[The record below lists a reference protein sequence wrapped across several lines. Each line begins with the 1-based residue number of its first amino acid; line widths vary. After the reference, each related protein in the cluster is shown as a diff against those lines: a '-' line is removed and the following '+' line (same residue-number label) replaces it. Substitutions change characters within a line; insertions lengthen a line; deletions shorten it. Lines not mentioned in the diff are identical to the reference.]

1 MAKQNKVKIALANL
15 RHEVKDTIKD
25 KNVTVVEKNTQLINI
40 DKMENLDALNI
51 TEYEELNN
59 KLKEKALEFVN
70 FSVNGALWMGKH
82 LQEVF
87 ELLDED
93 PSNQATY
100 YNEYLKYINVNERT
114 ARRYRKR
121 FLVFSKCE
129 SEHSK
134 KLISTLSDDDIQFI
148 DDNDDLLEK
157 IESENLTKAD
167 FKNIKNTMLLELKNS
182 EEAENTVV
190 VPVVDFSN
198 FTEKVSDI
206 QVKLNNLKDKDIDQ
220 NTLKDLE
227 KYLNK
232 IERILKLIK

>member
-25 KNVTVVEKNTQLINI
+25 KSVTVVEKNAQLINI

-70 FSVNGALWMGKH
+70 FSINGALWMGKH

-157 IESENLTKAD
+157 IENENLTKAD

-220 NTLKDLE
+220 NTLKNLE

-232 IERILKLIK
+232 IEKILQKM

>member
-70 FSVNGALWMGKH
+70 FSINGALWMGKH

-157 IESENLTKAD
+157 IENENLTKAD

-232 IERILKLIK
+232 IEKILQKM

>member
-59 KLKEKALEFVN
+59 RLKEKALEFVN

-220 NTLKDLE
+220 NTLKNLE

-232 IERILKLIK
+232 IEKILQKM

>member
-15 RHEVKDTIKD
+15 RHEVKDTIKE
-25 KNVTVVEKNTQLINI
+25 KKITIVEKEKQLIDI
-40 DKMENLDALNI
+40 DKMENLDTLNI
-51 TEYEELNN
+51 TQYEELNN

-87 ELLDED
+87 ELLDKD

-134 KLISTLSDDDIQFI
+134 RLISTLSDDDIQFI
-148 DDNDDLLEK
+148 DDNEDLLEK
-157 IESENLTKAD
+157 IENENLTKAD

-232 IERILKLIK
+232 IEKILQKI

>member
-1 MAKQNKVKIALANL
+1 MAKQNKVKIALTNL
-15 RHEVKDTIKD
+15 RHEVKDTIKE
-25 KNVTVVEKNTQLINI
+25 KKITIVEKEKQLIDI
-40 DKMENLDALNI
+40 DKMENLDTLNI
-51 TEYEELNN
+51 TQYEELNN

-87 ELLDED
+87 ELLDKD

-134 KLISTLSDDDIQFI
+134 RLISTLSDDDIQFI
-148 DDNDDLLEK
+148 DDNEDLLEK

-182 EEAENTVV
+182 EEAENIVV

-198 FTEKVSDI
+198 FTEKVSGI

-232 IERILKLIK
+232 IEKILQKM

>member
-15 RHEVKDTIKD
+15 RHEVKDTIKE
-25 KNVTVVEKNTQLINI
+25 KKITIVEKEKQLIDI
-40 DKMENLDALNI
+40 DKMENLDTLNI
-51 TEYEELNN
+51 TQYEELNN

-87 ELLDED
+87 ELLDKD

-134 KLISTLSDDDIQFI
+134 RLISTLSDDDIQFI
-148 DDNDDLLEK
+148 DDNEDLLEK
-157 IESENLTKAD
+157 IENENLTKAD

-198 FTEKVSDI
+198 FTDKVSDI
-206 QVKLNNLKDKDIDQ
+206 QVKLNALKDKNVDQ
-220 NTLKDLE
+220 DTLKDLE

-232 IERILKLIK
+232 IEKILQKI

>member
-25 KNVTVVEKNTQLINI
+25 KNITVVEKNTQLIKI

-51 TEYEELNN
+51 TEHEELND

-129 SEHSK
+129 REHSK
-134 KLISTLSDDDIQFI
+134 KLISTLSDEDIQFI
-148 DDNDDLLEK
+148 DDNENLLEK

-182 EEAENTVV
+182 EESENTVV
-190 VPVVDFSN
+190 VPVVNFSN
-198 FTEKVSDI
+198 FTDKVSDI
-206 QVKLNNLKDKDIDQ
+206 QVKLNALKDKDIDQ
-220 NTLKDLE
+220 DTLKNLE

-232 IERILKLIK
+232 IEKILQKM

>member
-1 MAKQNKVKIALANL
+1 MAKQNKVKIALTNL
-15 RHEVKDTIKD
+15 RHEVKDTIKE
-25 KNVTVVEKNTQLINI
+25 KKITIVEKEKQLIDI
-40 DKMENLDALNI
+40 DKMENLDTLNI
-51 TEYEELNN
+51 TQYEELNN

-87 ELLDED
+87 ELLDKD

-100 YNEYLKYINVNERT
+100 YNEYLKYINVNGRT

-148 DDNDDLLEK
+148 DDNEDLLEK

-198 FTEKVSDI
+198 FTDKVSDI
-206 QVKLNNLKDKDIDQ
+206 QVKLNALKDKNVDQ
-220 NTLKDLE
+220 DTLKDLE

-232 IERILKLIK
+232 IEKILQKI

>member
-25 KNVTVVEKNTQLINI
+25 KNVTIVEKKKQLIDI
-40 DKMENLDALNI
+40 DKMENLDTLNI
-51 TEYEELNN
+51 TQYEELNN

-87 ELLDED
+87 ELLDKD

-148 DDNDDLLEK
+148 DDNEDLLEK

-206 QVKLNNLKDKDIDQ
+206 QVKLNALKDKDIDQ

-232 IERILKLIK
+232 IEKILQKM

>member
-148 DDNDDLLEK
+148 DDNDNLLEK

-206 QVKLNNLKDKDIDQ
+206 QVKLNALKDKDIDQ

-232 IERILKLIK
+232 IEKILQKM

>member
-51 TEYEELNN
+51 TEYEELND

-129 SEHSK
+129 REHSK
-134 KLISTLSDDDIQFI
+134 KLISTLSDEDIQFI
-148 DDNDDLLEK
+148 DDNENLLEK

-182 EEAENTVV
+182 EEAENAIV

-206 QVKLNNLKDKDIDQ
+206 QVKLNALKDKDIDQ

-232 IERILKLIK
+232 IEKILQKM

>member
-51 TEYEELNN
+51 TDYEELNN

-148 DDNDDLLEK
+148 DDNEDLLEK
-157 IESENLTKAD
+157 IENENLTKAD

-220 NTLKDLE
+220 NTLKNLE

-232 IERILKLIK
+232 IEKILQKM

>member
-51 TEYEELNN
+51 TEDEELNN

-129 SEHSK
+129 SEQSK
-134 KLISTLSDDDIQFI
+134 KLISTLSDEDIQFI
-148 DDNDDLLEK
+148 DDNKNLLER

-182 EEAENTVV
+182 EKAENTVV
-190 VPVVDFSN
+190 VPVIDFSN
-198 FTEKVSDI
+198 FTEKVSEI
-206 QVKLNNLKDKDIDQ
+206 QVKLKNLKDKDIDQ

-232 IERILKLIK
+232 IEKILQKM

>member
-70 FSVNGALWMGKH
+70 FSINGALWMGKH

-157 IESENLTKAD
+157 IENENLTKAD

-220 NTLKDLE
+220 NTLKNLE

-232 IERILKLIK
+232 IEKILQKM

>member
-25 KNVTVVEKNTQLINI
+25 KKITIVEKEKQLIDI
-40 DKMENLDALNI
+40 DKMENLDTLNI
-51 TEYEELNN
+51 TQYEELNN

-129 SEHSK
+129 REHSK
-134 KLISTLSDDDIQFI
+134 KLISTLSDEDIQFI
-148 DDNDDLLEK
+148 DDNENLLEK

-182 EEAENTVV
+182 EEAENAIV

-206 QVKLNNLKDKDIDQ
+206 QVKLNALKDKDIDQ

-232 IERILKLIK
+232 IEKILQKM

>member
-51 TEYEELNN
+51 TEYEDLNN

-182 EEAENTVV
+182 EETENTVV

-232 IERILKLIK
+232 IEKILQKM

>member
-59 KLKEKALEFVN
+59 RLKEKALEFVN

-134 KLISTLSDDDIQFI
+134 RLISTLSDDDIQFI
-148 DDNDDLLEK
+148 DDNDDILEK
-157 IESENLTKAD
+157 IENENLTKAD

-198 FTEKVSDI
+198 FTDKVSDI
-206 QVKLNNLKDKDIDQ
+206 QVKLNALKDKDIDQ

>member
-1 MAKQNKVKIALANL
+1 MAKQNKVKIALTNL
-15 RHEVKDTIKD
+15 RHEVKDTIKE
-25 KNVTVVEKNTQLINI
+25 KKITIVEKEKQLIDI
-40 DKMENLDALNI
+40 DKMENLDTLNI
-51 TEYEELNN
+51 TQYEELNN

-87 ELLDED
+87 ELLDKD

-148 DDNDDLLEK
+148 DDNEDLLEK

-182 EEAENTVV
+182 EEAENIVV

-220 NTLKDLE
+220 NTLKNLE

-232 IERILKLIK
+232 IEKILQKM

>member
-148 DDNDDLLEK
+148 DDNENLLEK

-182 EEAENTVV
+182 EETENAVV

-198 FTEKVSDI
+198 FTDKVSDI
-206 QVKLNNLKDKDIDQ
+206 QLKLNALKDKNVDQ
-220 NTLKDLE
+220 DTLKDLE

-232 IERILKLIK
+232 IEKILQKM

>member
-148 DDNDDLLEK
+148 DDNDNLLER
-157 IESENLTKAD
+157 IENENLTKAD

-182 EEAENTVV
+182 EETENTVV

-227 KYLNK
+227 KHLNK
-232 IERILKLIK
+232 IEKILQKM

>member
-25 KNVTVVEKNTQLINI
+25 KNVTVVDKNTLLINI

-129 SEHSK
+129 SEQSK
-134 KLISTLSDDDIQFI
+134 KLISTLSDEDIQFI
-148 DDNDDLLEK
+148 DDNKNLLER

-182 EEAENTVV
+182 EKAENTVV
-190 VPVVDFSN
+190 VPVIDFSN

-206 QVKLNNLKDKDIDQ
+206 QVKLKNLKDKDIDQ

-232 IERILKLIK
+232 IEKILQKM

>member
-148 DDNDDLLEK
+148 DDNDDFLEK

-220 NTLKDLE
+220 NTLKNLE

-232 IERILKLIK
+232 IEKILQKM

>member
-15 RHEVKDTIKD
+15 RHEVKDTIKE
-25 KNVTVVEKNTQLINI
+25 KKITIVEKEKQLIDI
-40 DKMENLDALNI
+40 DKMENLDTLNI
-51 TEYEELNN
+51 TQYEELNN

-87 ELLDED
+87 ELLDKD

-134 KLISTLSDDDIQFI
+134 RLISTLSDDDIQFI
-148 DDNDDLLEK
+148 DDNEDLLEK
-157 IESENLTKAD
+157 IENENLTKAD

-182 EEAENTVV
+182 EEVENTVV

-206 QVKLNNLKDKDIDQ
+206 QVKLNALKDKDIDQ
-220 NTLKDLE
+220 STLKDLE

-232 IERILKLIK
+232 IEKILQKM

>member
-59 KLKEKALEFVN
+59 RLKEKALEFVN

-157 IESENLTKAD
+157 IENENLTKAD

-206 QVKLNNLKDKDIDQ
+206 QVKLNALKDKDIDQ

-232 IERILKLIK
+232 IEKILQKV

>member
-1 MAKQNKVKIALANL
+1 MAKQNKLKIALTNL
-15 RHEVKDTIKD
+15 RHEVKDTIKE
-25 KNVTVVEKNTQLINI
+25 KNVTVVEKAKQLIDI
-40 DKMENLDALNI
+40 DKMENLDTLNI
-51 TEYEELNN
+51 TQFEELNN

-93 PSNQATY
+93 PNNQATY

-129 SEHSK
+129 SEYSK

-148 DDNDDLLEK
+148 DDNEDLLEK
-157 IESENLTKAD
+157 IENENLTKAD

-182 EEAENTVV
+182 EEVENTVV

-206 QVKLNNLKDKDIDQ
+206 QVKLNALKDKDIDQ
-220 NTLKDLE
+220 STLKDLE

-232 IERILKLIK
+232 IEKILQKM

>member
-1 MAKQNKVKIALANL
+1 MAKQNKVKIALTNL
-15 RHEVKDTIKD
+15 RHEVKDTIKE
-25 KNVTVVEKNTQLINI
+25 KKITIVEKEKQLIDI
-40 DKMENLDALNI
+40 DKMENLDTLNI
-51 TEYEELNN
+51 TQYEELNN

-87 ELLDED
+87 ELLDKD

-148 DDNDDLLEK
+148 DDNEDLLEK

-182 EEAENTVV
+182 EEVENTVV

-206 QVKLNNLKDKDIDQ
+206 QVKLNALKDKDIDQ
-220 NTLKDLE
+220 STLKDLE

-232 IERILKLIK
+232 IEKILQKM

>member
-40 DKMENLDALNI
+40 DKMENLDALSI
-51 TEYEELNN
+51 TEHEELND

-129 SEHSK
+129 REYSK

-157 IESENLTKAD
+157 IENENLTKAD

-182 EEAENTVV
+182 EEAENAIV

-206 QVKLNNLKDKDIDQ
+206 QVKLNALKDKDIDQ

-232 IERILKLIK
+232 IEKILQKM

>member
-15 RHEVKDTIKD
+15 RHEVKDTIKE
-25 KNVTVVEKNTQLINI
+25 KKITIVEKEKQLIEI
-40 DKMENLDALNI
+40 DKMENLDTLNI
-51 TEYEELNN
+51 TQYEELNN

-87 ELLDED
+87 ELLDKD

-134 KLISTLSDDDIQFI
+134 RLISTLSDDDIQFI
-148 DDNDDLLEK
+148 DDNEDLLEK
-157 IESENLTKAD
+157 IENENLTKAD

-198 FTEKVSDI
+198 FTDKVSDI
-206 QVKLNNLKDKDIDQ
+206 QVKLNALKDKNVDQ
-220 NTLKDLE
+220 DTLKDLE

-232 IERILKLIK
+232 IEKILQKI

>member
-51 TEYEELNN
+51 TEHEELND

-129 SEHSK
+129 REHSK
-134 KLISTLSDDDIQFI
+134 KLISTLSDEDIQFI
-148 DDNDDLLEK
+148 DDNENLLEK

-198 FTEKVSDI
+198 FTDKVSYI

-220 NTLKDLE
+220 DVLKDLE

-232 IERILKLIK
+232 IEKILQKM

>member
-70 FSVNGALWMGKH
+70 FSINGALWMGKH

-157 IESENLTKAD
+157 IENENLTKAD

-182 EEAENTVV
+182 EETENTVV

-220 NTLKDLE
+220 NTLKNLE

-232 IERILKLIK
+232 IEKILQKM

>member
-1 MAKQNKVKIALANL
+1 MAKQNKVKIALTNL
-15 RHEVKDTIKD
+15 RHEVKDTIKE
-25 KNVTVVEKNTQLINI
+25 KKITIVEKEKQLIDI
-40 DKMENLDALNI
+40 DKMENLDTLNI
-51 TEYEELNN
+51 TQYEELNN

-87 ELLDED
+87 ELLDKD

-148 DDNDDLLEK
+148 DDNEDLLEK

-182 EEAENTVV
+182 EEAENIVV

-198 FTEKVSDI
+198 FTEKVSGI
-206 QVKLNNLKDKDIDQ
+206 QVKLNNLKDKDINQ

-232 IERILKLIK
+232 IEKILQKM

>member
-51 TEYEELNN
+51 TEHEELND

-129 SEHSK
+129 REHSK
-134 KLISTLSDDDIQFI
+134 KLISTLSDEDIQFI
-148 DDNDDLLEK
+148 DDNENLLEK

-206 QVKLNNLKDKDIDQ
+206 QVKLNALKDKDIDQ

-232 IERILKLIK
+232 IEKILQKM

>member
-25 KNVTVVEKNTQLINI
+25 KNVTIVEKKKQLIDI
-40 DKMENLDALNI
+40 DKMENLDTLNI
-51 TEYEELNN
+51 TQYEELNN

-87 ELLDED
+87 ELLDKD

-148 DDNDDLLEK
+148 DDNEDLLEK
-157 IESENLTKAD
+157 IENENLTKAD

-220 NTLKDLE
+220 NTLKNLE

-232 IERILKLIK
+232 IEKILQKM

>member
-1 MAKQNKVKIALANL
+1 MAKQNKVKIALTNL
-15 RHEVKDTIKD
+15 RHEVKDTIKE
-25 KNVTVVEKNTQLINI
+25 KKITIVEKEKQLIDI
-40 DKMENLDALNI
+40 DKMENLDTLNI
-51 TEYEELNN
+51 TQYEELNN

-87 ELLDED
+87 ELLDKD

-148 DDNDDLLEK
+148 DDNEDLLEK

-182 EEAENTVV
+182 EEVENTVV

-198 FTEKVSDI
+198 FTDKVSDI
-206 QVKLNNLKDKDIDQ
+206 QVKLNALKDKDIDQ
-220 NTLKDLE
+220 STLKDLE

-232 IERILKLIK
+232 IEKILQKM

>member
-129 SEHSK
+129 SEQSK
-134 KLISTLSDDDIQFI
+134 KLISTLSDEDIQFI
-148 DDNDDLLEK
+148 DDNDNLLER
-157 IESENLTKAD
+157 IENENLTKAD

-182 EEAENTVV
+182 EESENTVV

-198 FTEKVSDI
+198 FTDKVSDI
-206 QVKLNNLKDKDIDQ
+206 QVKLNALKDKDIDQ

-232 IERILKLIK
+232 IEKILQKM

>member
-148 DDNDDLLEK
+148 DDNDDLLER

-232 IERILKLIK
+232 IEKILQKM

>member
-15 RHEVKDTIKD
+15 RHEVKDTIKE
-25 KNVTVVEKNTQLINI
+25 KKITIVEKEKQLIDI
-40 DKMENLDALNI
+40 DKMENLDTLNI
-51 TEYEELNN
+51 TQYEELNN

-87 ELLDED
+87 ELLDKD

-134 KLISTLSDDDIQFI
+134 RLISTLSDDDIQFI
-148 DDNDDLLEK
+148 DDNEDLLEK

-182 EEAENTVV
+182 EEVENTVV

-198 FTEKVSDI
+198 FTDKVSDI
-206 QVKLNNLKDKDIDQ
+206 QVKLNALKDKNVDQ
-220 NTLKDLE
+220 DTLKDLE

-232 IERILKLIK
+232 IEKILQKI